1 MRYELVDSNRG
12 KETIAMLELRLKD
25 LLATN
30 ENTEELSAF
39 QDSLNIIKVFQLN
52 NPNKQL
58 NAILN
63 NRKIRL
69 DQAIFCILGLN
80 PMAVITLD
88 KNIQLKDV
96 LLLDKLLLSN
106 ESRMLS
112 MLIKPEQEFIDNLYI
127 EILSDIKDFIIKA
140 IDERILM
147 TSNNQN
153 TLNNKKTSKRLGTI
167 EQQILI
173 NKLASGLM
181 IDYPNLNK
189 SDVAR
194 ELCEKEEINLSLET
208 IRKDYLYK
216 HPNYS

>member
-25 LLATN
+25 LRATN

-39 QDSLNIIKVFQLN
+39 QDSVNIIKVFQLN

-58 NAILN
+58 NAILK

-88 KNIQLKDV
+88 KNIQVKDV
-96 LLLDKLLLSN
+96 LLPDKLLFSN

-112 MLIKPEQEFIDNLYI
+112 MLIKSEKEFTGNLSA
-127 EILSDIKDFIIKA
+127 ENLSDMKDFLNKA
-140 IDERILM
+140 IDQGLLKI
-147 TSNNQN
+147 SNNQN
-153 TLNNKKTSKRLGTI
+153 SSIKKSTKRLATI
-167 EQQILI
+167 EKQILV
-173 NKLASGLM
+173 NKLARALM
-181 IDYPNLNK
+181 QEYPHLNR
-189 SDVAR
+189 SDIAR
-194 ELCEKEEINLSLET
+194 ELCEKEEISLSLET
-208 IRKDYLYK
+208 IRKDYLDK
-216 HPNYS
+216 HPNY

>member
-25 LLATN
+25 LRATN

-39 QDSLNIIKVFQLN
+39 QDSVNIIKVFQLN

-88 KNIQLKDV
+88 KNIQVKDV

-112 MLIKPEQEFIDNLYI
+112 MLIKVEIEFTGNSSA
-127 EILSDIKDFIIKA
+127 ENLSDMKDFLINA
-140 IDERILM
+140 SDQGILKI
-147 TSNNQN
+147 SNNQN
-153 TLNNKKTSKRLGTI
+153 TSIKKSTKRLATI
-167 EQQILI
+167 EKQILV
-173 NKLASGLM
+173 NKLARALKQE
-181 IDYPNLNK
+181 YPRLNR
-189 SDVAR
+189 SDIAR
-194 ELCEKEEINLSLET
+194 ELCEKEEISLSLET
-208 IRKDYLYK
+208 IRKDYLGK
-216 HPNYS
+216 HPNY

>member
-12 KETIAMLELRLKD
+12 EETIAMLELRLKD
-25 LLATN
+25 LRATN

-39 QDSLNIIKVFQLN
+39 QDSVNIIKVFQLN

-80 PMAVITLD
+80 PMAVITLG
-88 KNIQLKDV
+88 KNIQVKDV

-112 MLIKPEQEFIDNLYI
+112 MLIKVEIEFTGNSST
-127 EILSDIKDFIIKA
+127 ENLSDMKDFLINA
-140 IDERILM
+140 CDQGILKI
-147 TSNNQN
+147 SNNQN
-153 TLNNKKTSKRLGTI
+153 TSIKKSTKRLATI
-167 EQQILI
+167 EKQILI
-173 NKLASGLM
+173 NKLARALKQE
-181 IDYPNLNK
+181 DPRLNR
-189 SDVAR
+189 SDIAR
-194 ELCEKEEINLSLET
+194 ELCEKEEISLSLET
-208 IRKDYLYK
+208 IRKDYLDK
-216 HPNYS
+216 HPNY

>member
-25 LLATN
+25 LRATN

-39 QDSLNIIKVFQLN
+39 QDSVNIIKVFQLN

-58 NAILN
+58 NAILK

-88 KNIQLKDV
+88 KNIQVKDV

-112 MLIKPEQEFIDNLYI
+112 MLTKSEKEFTGNSSA
-127 EILSDIKDFIIKA
+127 EILSDMRVFLNNA
-140 IDERILM
+140 IDQGLLKI
-147 TSNNQN
+147 SNNQN
-153 TLNNKKTSKRLGTI
+153 TSIKKSTKRLATI
-167 EQQILI
+167 EKQILV
-173 NKLASGLM
+173 NKLARALM
-181 IDYPNLNK
+181 QEYPHLNR
-189 SDVAR
+189 SDIAR
-194 ELCEKEEINLSLET
+194 ELCEKEEISLSLET
-208 IRKDYLYK
+208 IRKDYLDK
-216 HPNYS
+216 HPNY

>member
-25 LLATN
+25 LRATN

-39 QDSLNIIKVFQLN
+39 QDSVNIIKVFQLN

-112 MLIKPEQEFIDNLYI
+112 MLIKVEIEFTGNSST
-127 EILSDIKDFIIKA
+127 ENLSDMKDFLINA
-140 IDERILM
+140 CDQGILKI
-147 TSNNQN
+147 SNNQN
-153 TLNNKKTSKRLGTI
+153 TSIKKSTKRLATI
-167 EQQILI
+167 EKQILI
-173 NKLASGLM
+173 NKLARALKQE
-181 IDYPNLNK
+181 YPRLTR
-189 SDVAR
+189 SDIAR
-194 ELCEKEEINLSLET
+194 ELCEKEEISLSLET
-208 IRKDYLYK
+208 IRKDYLDK
-216 HPNYS
+216 HPNY

>member
-39 QDSLNIIKVFQLN
+39 QDSVNIIKVFQLN

-80 PMAVITLD
+80 PMAVISLD
-88 KNIQLKDV
+88 KNIQVKDV

-112 MLIKPEQEFIDNLYI
+112 MLTKSEKEFTGNSSA
-127 EILSDIKDFIIKA
+127 EILSDMRVFLNNA
-140 IDERILM
+140 IDQGLLKI
-147 TSNNQN
+147 SNNQN
-153 TLNNKKTSKRLGTI
+153 TSIKKSTKRLATI
-167 EQQILI
+167 EKQILV
-173 NKLASGLM
+173 NKLARALKQE
-181 IDYPNLNK
+181 DPRLNR
-189 SDVAR
+189 SDIAR
-194 ELCEKEEINLSLET
+194 ELCEKEEISLSLET
-208 IRKDYLYK
+208 IRKDYLDK
-216 HPNYS
+216 HPNY

>member
-25 LLATN
+25 LRATN

-39 QDSLNIIKVFQLN
+39 QDSVNIIKVFQLN

-58 NAILN
+58 NAILK

-88 KNIQLKDV
+88 KNIQVKDV
-96 LLLDKLLLSN
+96 LLLDKLLFSN

-112 MLIKPEQEFIDNLYI
+112 MLIKSEKEFTGNLSA
-127 EILSDIKDFIIKA
+127 ENLSDMKDFLINA
-140 IDERILM
+140 IDQGLLKI
-147 TSNNQN
+147 SNNQN
-153 TLNNKKTSKRLGTI
+153 TSIKKSTKRLATI
-167 EQQILI
+167 EKQILV
-173 NKLASGLM
+173 NKLARALM
-181 IDYPNLNK
+181 QEYPHLNR
-189 SDVAR
+189 SDIAR
-194 ELCEKEEINLSLET
+194 ELCEKEEISLSLET
-208 IRKDYLYK
+208 IRKDYLDK
-216 HPNYS
+216 HPNY

>member
-25 LLATN
+25 LRATN

-39 QDSLNIIKVFQLN
+39 QDSVNIIKVFQLN

-58 NAILN
+58 NAILK

-88 KNIQLKDV
+88 KNIQVKDV

-112 MLIKPEQEFIDNLYI
+112 MLIKVEIEFTGNSSA
-127 EILSDIKDFIIKA
+127 ENLSDMKDFLINA
-140 IDERILM
+140 CDQGILKI
-147 TSNNQN
+147 SNNQN
-153 TLNNKKTSKRLGTI
+153 TSIKKSTKRLATI
-167 EQQILI
+167 EKQILI
-173 NKLASGLM
+173 NKLARALKQE
-181 IDYPNLNK
+181 DPRLNR
-189 SDVAR
+189 SDIAR
-194 ELCEKEEINLSLET
+194 ELCEKEEISLSLET
-208 IRKDYLYK
+208 IRKDYLDK
-216 HPNYS
+216 HPNY

>member
-25 LLATN
+25 LRATN

-39 QDSLNIIKVFQLN
+39 QDSVNIIKVFQLN

-58 NAILN
+58 NAILK

-88 KNIQLKDV
+88 KNIQVKDV

-112 MLIKPEQEFIDNLYI
+112 MLIKVEIEFTGNSSA
-127 EILSDIKDFIIKA
+127 ENLSDMKDFLINA
-140 IDERILM
+140 SDQGILKI
-147 TSNNQN
+147 SNNQN
-153 TLNNKKTSKRLGTI
+153 TSIKKSTKRLATI
-167 EQQILI
+167 EKQILV
-173 NKLASGLM
+173 NKLARALKQE
-181 IDYPNLNK
+181 DPRLNR
-189 SDVAR
+189 SDIAR
-194 ELCEKEEINLSLET
+194 ELCEKEEISLSLET
-208 IRKDYLYK
+208 IRKDYLGK
-216 HPNYS
+216 HPNY

>member
-12 KETIAMLELRLKD
+12 KKTIAMLELRLKD
-25 LLATN
+25 LRATN

-39 QDSLNIIKVFQLN
+39 QDSVNIIKVFQLN

-58 NAILN
+58 NAILK

-88 KNIQLKDV
+88 KNIQVKDV

-127 EILSDIKDFIIKA
+127 EILSDMKNFIIKA

-147 TSNNQN
+147 ISNNQN
-153 TLNNKKTSKRLGTI
+153 TLNNKKTTKRLATI
-167 EQQILI
+167 EKQILI
-173 NKLASGLM
+173 NKLARALKQE
-181 IDYPNLNK
+181 DPRLNR
-189 SDVAR
+189 SDIAR
-194 ELCEKEEINLSLET
+194 ELCEKEEISLSLET
-208 IRKDYLYK
+208 IRKDYLDK
-216 HPNYS
+216 HPNY

>member
-1 MRYELVDSNRG
+1 MRYELLDSNRG
-12 KETIAMLELRLKD
+12 KKTIAMLELRLKD
-25 LLATN
+25 LRATN

-58 NAILN
+58 NAILK

-88 KNIQLKDV
+88 KNIQEKDV

-112 MLIKPEQEFIDNLYI
+112 MLIEPEKEFTGNSSA
-127 EILSDIKDFIIKA
+127 EILCEIRVFLNKA
-140 IDERILM
+140 IDQGLLKI
-147 TSNNQN
+147 SNNQN
-153 TLNNKKTSKRLGTI
+153 SSIKKSTKRLATI
-167 EQQILI
+167 EKQILV
-173 NKLASGLM
+173 NKLARALKQE
-181 IDYPNLNK
+181 YPHMNR
-189 SDVAR
+189 SDIAR
-194 ELCEKEEINLSLET
+194 ELSEKEEISLSLET
-208 IRKDYLYK
+208 IRKDYLDK
-216 HPNYS
+216 HPNY

>member
-25 LLATN
+25 LRATN

-39 QDSLNIIKVFQLN
+39 QDSVNIIKVFQLN

-58 NAILN
+58 NAILK

-88 KNIQLKDV
+88 KNIQVKDV

-112 MLIKPEQEFIDNLYI
+112 MLIKPEKEFKGNLSA
-127 EILSDIKDFIIKA
+127 ENLSDMKDFLINA
-140 IDERILM
+140 CDQGILKI
-147 TSNNQN
+147 SNNQN
-153 TLNNKKTSKRLGTI
+153 TSIKKSTKRLATI
-167 EQQILI
+167 EKQILI
-173 NKLASGLM
+173 NKLARALKQE
-181 IDYPNLNK
+181 YPRLTR
-189 SDVAR
+189 SDIAR
-194 ELCEKEEINLSLET
+194 ELCEKEEISLSLET
-208 IRKDYLYK
+208 IRKDYLDK
-216 HPNYS
+216 HPNY

>member
-1 MRYELVDSNRG
+1 
-12 KETIAMLELRLKD
+12 
-25 LLATN
+25 
-30 ENTEELSAF
+30 
-39 QDSLNIIKVFQLN
+39 
-52 NPNKQL
+52 
-58 NAILN
+58 
-63 NRKIRL
+63 
-69 DQAIFCILGLN
+69 
-80 PMAVITLD
+80 
-88 KNIQLKDV
+88 
-96 LLLDKLLLSN
+96 
-106 ESRMLS
+106 

>member
-88 KNIQLKDV
+88 KNIQVKDV

-112 MLIKPEQEFIDNLYI
+112 MLIKVEIEFTGNSSA
-127 EILSDIKDFIIKA
+127 ENLSDMKDFLINA
-140 IDERILM
+140 SDQGILKI
-147 TSNNQN
+147 SNNQN
-153 TLNNKKTSKRLGTI
+153 TSIKKSTKRLATI
-167 EQQILI
+167 EKQILV
-173 NKLASGLM
+173 NKLARALKQE
-181 IDYPNLNK
+181 YPRLNR
-189 SDVAR
+189 SDIAR
-194 ELCEKEEINLSLET
+194 ELCEKEEISLSLET
-208 IRKDYLYK
+208 IRKDYLGK
-216 HPNYS
+216 HPNY

>member
-25 LLATN
+25 LRATN

-39 QDSLNIIKVFQLN
+39 QDSVNIIKVFQLN

-58 NAILN
+58 NAILK

-88 KNIQLKDV
+88 KNIQVKDV
-96 LLLDKLLLSN
+96 LLLDKLLFSN

-112 MLIKPEQEFIDNLYI
+112 MLTKSEKEFTGNSSA
-127 EILSDIKDFIIKA
+127 EILSDMRVFLNNA
-140 IDERILM
+140 IDQGLLKI
-147 TSNNQN
+147 SNNQN
-153 TLNNKKTSKRLGTI
+153 TSIKKSTKRLATI
-167 EQQILI
+167 EKQILI
-173 NKLASGLM
+173 NKLARALM
-181 IDYPNLNK
+181 QEDPRLNR
-189 SDVAR
+189 SDIAR
-194 ELCEKEEINLSLET
+194 ELCEKEEISLSLET
-208 IRKDYLYK
+208 IRKDYLDK
-216 HPNYS
+216 HPNY

>member
-25 LLATN
+25 LRATN

-39 QDSLNIIKVFQLN
+39 QDSVNIIKVFQLN

-58 NAILN
+58 NAILK

-88 KNIQLKDV
+88 KNIQVKDV

-112 MLIKPEQEFIDNLYI
+112 MLIKVEIEFTGNSSA
-127 EILSDIKDFIIKA
+127 ENLSDMKDFLINA
-140 IDERILM
+140 CDQGILKI
-147 TSNNQN
+147 SNNQN
-153 TLNNKKTSKRLGTI
+153 TSIKKSTKRLATI
-167 EQQILI
+167 EKQILV
-173 NKLASGLM
+173 NKLARALKQE
-181 IDYPNLNK
+181 DPRLNR
-189 SDVAR
+189 SDIAR
-194 ELCEKEEINLSLET
+194 ELCEKEEISLSLET
-208 IRKDYLYK
+208 IRKDYLDK
-216 HPNYS
+216 HPNY

>member
-25 LLATN
+25 LRATN

-39 QDSLNIIKVFQLN
+39 QDSVNIIKVFQLN

-58 NAILN
+58 NAILK

-88 KNIQLKDV
+88 KNIQVKDV

-112 MLIKPEQEFIDNLYI
+112 MLIKVEIEFTGNSSA
-127 EILSDIKDFIIKA
+127 ENLSDMKDFLINA
-140 IDERILM
+140 SDQGILKI
-147 TSNNQN
+147 SNNQN
-153 TLNNKKTSKRLGTI
+153 TSIKKSTKRLATI
-167 EQQILI
+167 EKQILV
-173 NKLASGLM
+173 NKLARELKQE
-181 IDYPNLNK
+181 DPRLTR
-189 SDVAR
+189 SDIAR
-194 ELCEKEEINLSLET
+194 ELCEKEEISLSLET
-208 IRKDYLYK
+208 IRKDYLDK
-216 HPNYS
+216 HPNY

>member
-12 KETIAMLELRLKD
+12 KETIAMLESRLKD
-25 LLATN
+25 LRANN

-39 QDSLNIIKVFQLN
+39 QVSLNIIKVFQLN

-58 NAILN
+58 NAILK

-88 KNIQLKDV
+88 KNIQLKNV

-112 MLIKPEQEFIDNLYI
+112 MLTKSDIEFTGNSSA
-127 EILSDIKDFIIKA
+127 EILSDMRVYLNNA
-140 IDERILM
+140 IDQGLLKI
-147 TSNNQN
+147 SNNQN
-153 TLNNKKTSKRLGTI
+153 TSIKKSTKRLATI
-167 EQQILI
+167 EKQILI
-173 NKLASGLM
+173 NKLARALKQEH
-181 IDYPNLNK
+181 PRLTR
-189 SDVAR
+189 SDIAR
-194 ELCEKEEINLSLET
+194 ELCEKEEISLSLET
-208 IRKDYLYK
+208 IRKDYLDK
-216 HPNYS
+216 HPNY

>member
-25 LLATN
+25 LRATN

-39 QDSLNIIKVFQLN
+39 QDSVNIIKVFQLN

-88 KNIQLKDV
+88 KNIQVKDV

-112 MLIKPEQEFIDNLYI
+112 MLTKSEKEFTGNSSA
-127 EILSDIKDFIIKA
+127 EILSDMRVFLNNA
-140 IDERILM
+140 IDQGLLKI
-147 TSNNQN
+147 SNNQN
-153 TLNNKKTSKRLGTI
+153 TSIKKSTKRLATI
-167 EQQILI
+167 EKQILI
-173 NKLASGLM
+173 NKLARALKQE
-181 IDYPNLNK
+181 YPRLTR
-189 SDVAR
+189 SDIAR
-194 ELCEKEEINLSLET
+194 ELCEKEEISLSLET
-208 IRKDYLYK
+208 IRKDYLDK
-216 HPNYS
+216 HPNY

>member
-12 KETIAMLELRLKD
+12 EETIAMLELRLKD
-25 LLATN
+25 LRATN

-39 QDSLNIIKVFQLN
+39 QDSVNIIKVFQLN

-88 KNIQLKDV
+88 KNIQVKDV

-112 MLIKPEQEFIDNLYI
+112 MLIKVEIEFTGNSSA
-127 EILSDIKDFIIKA
+127 ENLSDMKDFLINA
-140 IDERILM
+140 SDQGILKI
-147 TSNNQN
+147 SNNQN
-153 TLNNKKTSKRLGTI
+153 TSIKKSTKRLATI
-167 EQQILI
+167 EKQILV
-173 NKLASGLM
+173 NKLARALKQE
-181 IDYPNLNK
+181 YPRLNR
-189 SDVAR
+189 SDIAR
-194 ELCEKEEINLSLET
+194 ELCEKEEISLSLET
-208 IRKDYLYK
+208 IRKDYLDK
-216 HPNYS
+216 HPNY

>member
-88 KNIQLKDV
+88 KNIQVKDV

-112 MLIKPEQEFIDNLYI
+112 MLIKVEIEFTGNSST
-127 EILSDIKDFIIKA
+127 ENLSDMKDFLINA
-140 IDERILM
+140 CDQGILKI
-147 TSNNQN
+147 SNNQN
-153 TLNNKKTSKRLGTI
+153 TSIKKSTKRLATI
-167 EQQILI
+167 EKQILV
-173 NKLASGLM
+173 NKLARALKQE
-181 IDYPNLNK
+181 DPRLNR
-189 SDVAR
+189 SDIAR
-194 ELCEKEEINLSLET
+194 ELCEKEEISLSLET
-208 IRKDYLYK
+208 IRKDYLDK
-216 HPNYS
+216 HPNY

>member
-25 LLATN
+25 LRATN

-39 QDSLNIIKVFQLN
+39 QDSVNIIKVFQLN

-88 KNIQLKDV
+88 KNIQVKDM

-112 MLIKPEQEFIDNLYI
+112 MLIKVEIEFTGNSSA
-127 EILSDIKDFIIKA
+127 ENLSDMKDFLINA
-140 IDERILM
+140 SDQGILKI
-147 TSNNQN
+147 SNNQN
-153 TLNNKKTSKRLGTI
+153 TSIKKSTKRLATI
-167 EQQILI
+167 EKQILV
-173 NKLASGLM
+173 NKLARALKQE
-181 IDYPNLNK
+181 DPRLNR
-189 SDVAR
+189 SDIAR
-194 ELCEKEEINLSLET
+194 ELCEKEEISLSLET
-208 IRKDYLYK
+208 IRKDYLDK
-216 HPNYS
+216 HPNY

>member
-25 LLATN
+25 LRATN

-39 QDSLNIIKVFQLN
+39 QDSVNIIKVFQLN

-58 NAILN
+58 NAILK

-88 KNIQLKDV
+88 KKIQVKDV

-112 MLIKPEQEFIDNLYI
+112 MLIKPEKELKGNLSI
-127 EILSDIKDFIIKA
+127 ENLSDMKDFLINA
-140 IDERILM
+140 IDQGLLKL
-147 TSNNQN
+147 SNNQN
-153 TLNNKKTSKRLGTI
+153 TSIKKSTKRLATI
-167 EQQILI
+167 EKQILV
-173 NKLASGLM
+173 NKLARELKQEHPQM
-181 IDYPNLNK
+181 NR
-189 SDVAR
+189 SDIAR
-194 ELCEKEEINLSLET
+194 ELCEKEEISLSLET
-208 IRKDYLYK
+208 IRKDYLGK
-216 HPNYS
+216 HPNY